1 MIRLPK
7 IRLILG
13 CCLLLVLFSSCRPK
27 GVLSRKEMAN
37 VLFDLHLTEAAVS
50 GTYSTVPEEWTQG
63 METDYFR
70 DMAYRS
76 VLRKH
81 HLNEEEFYYS
91 VSWYSKHM
99 NQYEK
104 VYMDVQ
110 VRMSE
115 FLSAIDRG
123 QFENVGA
130 TTHLGVDTAKT
141 RSMYTFGLFRPDTVP
156 VRRLFLTADSL
167 PSTGKW
173 LARQW
178 MYGLPKDTTR
188 LKLYPELSIH
198 SIFNTSNPDTL
209 KAIADSLLKQPV
221 VTPSTN
227 IQKNVLVPGSR
238 RLPNRNFREV
248 PKDEQIRRKYQQ
260 RARELERSK
269 LTEQELERRR
279 RIEASRNPEP
289 NHWK

>member
-1 MIRLPK
+1 MIRLSK
-7 IRLILG
+7 TRLILG
-13 CCLLLVLFSSCRPK
+13 CCLLFVLFSSCRPK

-50 GTYSTVPEEWTQG
+50 GTYTTVPENWTKG
-63 METDYFR
+63 MEKDYFK

-81 HLNEEEFYYS
+81 HLNEEKFYYS
-91 VSWYSKHM
+91 VSWYSKHL

-104 VYMDVQ
+104 VYSDIQ
-110 VRMSE
+110 LRMSD

-123 QFENVGA
+123 QFDQTN
-130 TTHLGVDTAKT
+130 TTSGMVDSVTAK
-141 RSMYTFGLFRPDTVP
+141 SMYTFGLFRPDTVP
-156 VRRLFLTADSL
+156 VCRLYLPADSL
-167 PSTGKW
+167 PSNGKW

-178 MYGLPKDTTR
+178 MYRMPKDTTS
-188 LKLYPELSIH
+188 LKLYPELSIY
-198 SIFNTSNPDTL
+198 SLYNTSNPDSL
-209 KAIADSLLKQPV
+209 KNIADSLLKQQV
-221 VTPSTN
+221 VVSSTN
-227 IQKNVLVPGSR
+227 LKEMSIPGAR
-238 RLPNRNFREV
+238 RMPPRNFREV